1 MNKRTA
7 MLLLFLGACTATWAE
22 PPTGVTP
29 NLIGRGT
36 YNAFNVHGDPRVVE
50 FLAQANRR
58 RGPRARRSCPRA
70 GDFPPRAKG
79 VEVDRSNAPRKAVLA
94 AGTPP
99 HAACSSP
106 PPSEF
111 RWANHCSP
119 LVVARP
125 HACAGI
131 HARVCLRQA

>member
-58 RGPRARRSCPRA
+58 RGPERAEGVVVPGTFLPAPKVSRST
-70 GDFPPRAKG
+70 
-79 VEVDRSNAPRKAVLA
+79 DRAPRKAVLA